1 MLQNEKYK
9 IIDNFLDKE
18 SFNNLK
24 LFFLEEDTPWYQRK
38 KDVPTNENNKNGFF
52 QLCFYNN
59 YRVDHNGFD
68 NYIAPILNKL
78 DCYAPVQ
85 VRANLVLRDPDT
97 KESGWHTDFNHPE
110 FGKTAIFYLTTCN
123 AKTLLGIDE
132 NNLIHV
138 NSIENRMLIFKSN
151 IVHKVVYQTDVYKR
165 FVINFNY
172 I

>member
-24 LFFLEEDTPWYQRK
+24 LFFLAEDTPWYQRIQ
-38 KDVPTNENNKNGFF
+38 DVPNNKNNKNGFF

-59 YRVDHNGFD
+59 YRVDHNGFN
-68 NYIAPILNKL
+68 NYIVPILNKL
-78 DCYAPVQ
+78 DCYAPIQ

-97 KESGWHTDFNHPE
+97 KESGWHTDFNHSE
-110 FGKTAIFYLTTCN
+110 FGKTAIFYITTSN
-123 AKTLLGIDE
+123 AKTILGLDKEIPVDS
-132 NNLIHV
+132 V
-138 NSIENRMLIFKSN
+138 ENRMLIFKSN
-151 IVHKVVYQTDVYKR
+151 TLHKVIYQTDVYKR
-165 FVINFNY
+165 FVINLNY